1 MNKINAD
8 SKVKAVVFDLDHT
21 LFDRYETLKLV
32 CHDLY
37 TEKREWI
44 CKDVTENQLEK
55 VMIDADAKYVI
66 RGWHYMFEYW
76 LEQGV
81 VAKDE
86 NGELV
91 AGEKDFFEFI
101 WNYGFYRHAVK
112 YPFTIPMLDEL
123 RAAGIKTGLITNA
136 AGEKGLN
143 RQKSKLRLLGIE
155 DKFDSIM
162 ITASVGIHKPER
174 GVFDITAQRLDLS
187 PQNMMY
193 VGDHPVNDVF
203 ASRRANY
210 TPVWV
215 RIREEVGEV
224 CECEYSV
231 KDVSE
236 IPALVD
242 KING

>member
-1 MNKINAD
+1 MKSINENSKI
-8 SKVKAVVFDLDHT
+8 KAVIFDLDHT

-32 CHDLY
+32 CRDLY
-37 TEKREWI
+37 ADKREWLRN
-44 CKDVTENQLEK
+44 DVTQEQLEK
-55 VMIDADAKYVI
+55 VIIDADAKYVTS
-66 RGWHYMFEYW
+66 GWNRMFEYW
-76 LEQGV
+76 LEMGA
-81 VAKDE
+81 VATDE
-86 NGELV
+86 NGEPIV
-91 AGEKDFFEFI
+91 DKKEVFEYI
-101 WNYGFYRHAVK
+101 WNYGFYKHAVK

-123 RAAGIKTGLITNA
+123 RSAGIKTGLITNA
-136 AGEKGLN
+136 SGEKGIG
-143 RQKSKLRLLGIE
+143 RQKAKLGLLEIA
-155 DKFDSIM
+155 DKFDSIL
-162 ITASVGIHKPER
+162 ITGTVGIHKPER
-174 GVFDITAQRLDLS
+174 GVFDIMAQRLDLS
-187 PQNMMY
+187 PKNMMY

-231 KDVSE
+231 KNVSE